1 MPLRMRRKARGM
13 EKVENLYCT
22 ARAQHVMPP
31 CMDHA
36 DESGGANRFKPS
48 RPSGPASASGMSEVK
63 ANRGAR
69 RLGTESTLAADEA
82 CAIPSAIRVV
92 EKWDAGRPPAAAMQ
106 DWPSG
111 HQPLSI
117 FAVPCLSVSLA
128 HPLSDMSQFAAELC
142 EYCADIAPIVP
153 SLHGIPQSLRPIRP
167 SFLRCSAPR
176 LRVPRSHQ
184 KESWNPVLT
193 TFARR

>member
-1 MPLRMRRKARGM
+1 MPIRMRRKARGM

-63 ANRGAR
+63 PNRGAR
-69 RLGTESTLAADEA
+69 RLGAESTLAADEA

-111 HQPLSI
+111 PSAALDIRGPLPECQPCPPLVRYESI
-117 FAVPCLSVSLA
+117 RRGTLRILRRYCSDRTEPAWHSPKFAPYPAKLLA
-128 HPLSDMSQFAAELC
+128 MQRV
-142 EYCADIAPIVP
+142 AP
-153 SLHGIPQSLRPIRP
+153 
-167 SFLRCSAPR
+167 
-176 LRVPRSHQ
+176 
-184 KESWNPVLT
+184 
-193 TFARR
+193 